1 MNNSFVTDPR
11 DRKRFYFAMTSFRKG
26 FTAFVTLLF
35 RLIMDLKV
43 EGVENLPLDGP
54 VVLAA
59 NHVTNFDVFP
69 MQIGLPR
76 PLFFMAKSELFKNP
90 IMDVIMRQLG
100 AFPVFRGEK
109 DAWAIRH
116 AAKVLENGQLL
127 SMFPEG
133 TRSKGRGLGV
143 AKTGSARLAIEN
155 KCPIVPM
162 AVVGTDQFF
171 KHFPRRTPVT
181 IRLLPPVLPHP
192 IDTPLSLTDR
202 MMFTLASGLPEEMRG
217 VYAELPEGF
226 SD

>member
-1 MNNSFVTDPR
+1 
-11 DRKRFYFAMTSFRKG
+11 
-26 FTAFVTLLF
+26 
-35 RLIMDLKV
+35 
-43 EGVENLPLDGP
+43 
-54 VVLAA
+54 
-59 NHVTNFDVFP
+59 
-69 MQIGLPR
+69 
-76 PLFFMAKSELFKNP
+76 
-90 IMDVIMRQLG
+90 MRHLG
-100 AFPVFRGEK
+100 AFPVHRGEK

-133 TRSKGRGLGV
+133 TRSKGGGLRV

-171 KHFPRRTPVT
+171 KRFPRKTPVT

-202 MMFTLASGLPEEMRG
+202 LMFALASGLPEEMRG
-217 VYAELPEGF
+217 VYAEIPEGF
-226 SD
+226 EK